1 MFSESAIECYDF
13 SVSAV
18 GAADGSSEAG
28 EGGGPAEGLGSTSPL
43 LGWYGEP
50 GLRMFPIVSS
60 LTTDL
65 LGTAPTSNQYRIL
78 PTLHSIVLCSCP
90 PGFIRGS

>member
-18 GAADGSSEAG
+18 GAADGGSEAG

-50 GLRMFPIVSS
+50 GLRMFPYIM
-60 LTTDL
+60 
-65 LGTAPTSNQYRIL
+65 IL
-78 PTLHSIVLCSCP
+78 VQQTLVDK
-90 PGFIRGS
+90 